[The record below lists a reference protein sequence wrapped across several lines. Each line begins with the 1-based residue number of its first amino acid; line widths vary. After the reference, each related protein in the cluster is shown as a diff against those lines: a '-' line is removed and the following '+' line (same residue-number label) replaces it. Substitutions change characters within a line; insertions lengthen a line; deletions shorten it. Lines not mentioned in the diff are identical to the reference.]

1 MACFVVPAAEA
12 IVTTIA
18 AKVMKSKENEAK
30 SAEVKLDETGSGTVE
45 KISFSRKL
53 KWLNSMLWGGSALLM
68 FEHLWHGEIVPWFP
82 FFTAAGDSA
91 GAAEMLTE
99 MATAGVTMSLLV
111 TAVWLCMVAMTSSM
125 EKKAL
130 RQQAEKE

>member
-1 MACFVVPAAEA
+1 MACFVVLAAEA

-91 GAAEMLTE
+91 GMAEMLTE

-111 TAVWLCMVAMTSSM
+111 TAVWLCMVAVTSSM